1 MMEQYDVHLSSELNV
16 IRNLPYRMAANTMP
30 MNSNTRGGAAIG
42 SFENSWTIPRR
53 NMIQVPSRDSGKGD
67 FQILVYLESVIYAT

>member
-42 SFENSWTIPRR
+42 SFDNS
-53 NMIQVPSRDSGKGD
+53 
-67 FQILVYLESVIYAT
+67 